1 MKVIFLGTPSFAIP
15 ALDAILQ
22 SSHQL
27 VAVVAQPDRLGSR
40 NKVVY
45 SEVKQWAIAHNIPL
59 HQFAKISTPEGIE
72 AVSSYQPD
80 IMVTAAYGQMLSQ
93 AVIDVAKHGI
103 INIHGSLLPHLRG
116 ASPIQQSIING
127 EVSTGVTVLNTVLA
141 MDAGD
146 MICSAPIDIGAD
158 ETFGSLYERM
168 AQLGGSIIVDAL
180 DSIENGSVVYTP
192 QDATLV
198 TKCRKIT
205 PAQECIDWSD
215 SASNICNLIRA
226 LNPSPIAWT
235 TIGGKRLK
243 VLCAQVSSNSYDMPA
258 GQVAYVDKKTLTISC
273 GVGAVN
279 LIEVKPENGKAMP
292 IVSYLCSRKPAVG
305 TIVGGDE

>member
-1 MKVIFLGTPSFAIP
+1 MKVIFLGTPSFAVP
-15 ALDAILQ
+15 ALDAIHA
-22 SSHQL
+22 SHHEL

-45 SEVKQWAIAHNIPL
+45 SEVKQWALSHNVPL

-72 AVSSYQPD
+72 TLASYNAD
-80 IMVTAAYGQMLSQ
+80 IMVTAAFGQMLKQ
-93 AVIDVAKHGI
+93 GVIDIAKHGI

-127 EVSTGVTVLNTVLA
+127 EKSTGVTILQTVLA

-146 MICSAPIDIGAD
+146 MITTASLDIGD
-158 ETFGSLYERM
+158 NETFGSLYQRM
-168 AQLGGSIIVDAL
+168 AELGGSIIVDAL
-180 DSIENGSVVYTP
+180 DSIDNGSAVYTP
-192 QDATLV
+192 QDESLV

-205 PAQECIDWSD
+205 PEQECINWCD
-215 SASNICNLIRA
+215 SAENICNLIRA

-235 TIGGKRLK
+235 TIGGKRVK
-243 VLCAQVSSNSYDMPA
+243 VLQAVMSPNTFDMPA
-258 GQVAYVDKKTLTISC
+258 GTVAYVDKKTLTVAC
-273 GVGAVN
+273 GSGAVN
-279 LIEVKPENGKAMP
+279 LVEVKPENGKAMP

-305 TIVGGDE
+305 STVGGDE